1 MYDLSGGLEA
11 AGKPMYDVLNFAVDE
26 MNAAGGLLGRE
37 IKVVSFDTQT
47 NMQLYAQYAQEAALK
62 NKVAVVHGGITSASR
77 EVIRPVLDKYKTLY
91 FYDMPYEGGVCDRNP
106 PISVGIIGIILERLI
121 IRHLYGRMVETML
134 ATWGLSLFVVG
145 ILTMIFG
152 DITEGVPTPL
162 PGIRIGAYQ
171 TSGYSLFVIAL
182 SVVTLFGVYVILR
195 SSRLGL
201 LARGTM
207 QNAEMAAA
215 LGTDTSRIYAVTFAF
230 GAALAGL
237 AGGVLAPVSGVFPT
251 LGGSYIGRAF
261 ITVISGGAAPLA
273 GTASA
278 SILFGVINQIATF
291 LTNPVYG
298 EVALL
303 LTAIVL
309 IRILPQGITG
319 RYLRGSL

>member
-1 MYDLSGGLEA
+1 MDLAIIVAIDFVYAVATLALISLGLAIVFGMMRIINLAHGEFMVMGSYSA
-11 AGKPMYDVLNFAVDE
+11 
-26 MNAAGGLLGRE
+26 
-37 IKVVSFDTQT
+37 S
-47 NMQLYAQYAQEAALK
+47 
-62 NKVAVVHGGITSASR
+62 VAVHHHVNIWIAIL
-77 EVIRPVLDKYKTLY
+77 VV
-91 FYDMPYEGGVCDRNP
+91 P
-106 PISVGIIGIILERLI
+106 PIAVGIIGAIIERLI
-121 IRHLYGRMVETML
+121 VRRLYGRMVETML

-145 ILTMIFG
+145 ILTTIFG

-162 PGIRIGAYQ
+162 SGITIGAYQ

-182 SVVTLFGVYVILR
+182 SVATMGAVYVILR

-207 QNAEMAAA
+207 QNADMAAA

-230 GAALAGL
+230 GAALAGF

-261 ITVISGGAAPLA
+261 ITVIGGGAAPLV

-278 SILFGVINQIATF
+278 ATLFGIINQVATF
-291 LTNPVYG
+291 LANPVYG

-303 LTAIVL
+303 LAAIVL
-309 IRILPQGITG
+309 IRALPQGITG
-319 RYLRGSL
+319 RFLRGSL